1 MAAILHTTAVVAH
14 AQLALEL
21 HVHESGPNGQEW
33 CDRLDGCSAA
43 HDHGNRKLA
52 LASDGLQSYYC
63 KASSKLHV
71 PVHVHV
77 QVQATSIL
85 Y

>member
-21 HVHESGPNGQEW
+21 HVLESGPNGQEW
-33 CDRLDGCSAA
+33 CGRLDGCSAA

-52 LASDGLQSYYC
+52 
-63 KASSKLHV
+63 
-71 PVHVHV
+71 
-77 QVQATSIL
+77 
-85 Y
+85 